1 MKLEFRYES
10 LKRKFS
16 LTLFAHN
23 LLVECSKK
31 IEKII
36 LGNAFEQKKKKPRLK
51 FNPGLALILLAFEQ
65 LGPGLEIFFFL
76 NLVFYHLFECQHPF
90 TDKLMV
96 ITEPAVANAN
106 GC

>member
-23 LLVECSKK
+23 LFVECSKK
-31 IEKII
+31 IEEIM

-51 FNPGLALILLAFEQ
+51 FNTGLALILLAFEQ
-65 LGPGLEIFFFL
+65 LGPGLGIF
-76 NLVFYHLFECQHPF
+76 LF
-90 TDKLMV
+90 
-96 ITEPAVANAN
+96 
-106 GC
+106 